1 MGIGI
6 FAFIIFIV
14 LTIICFIPFA
24 FAAFYLFLGLKS
36 LFRANE
42 ESNQYIRKAAIR
54 SIGISLLVLTGAY
67 FLWRWLIHLTLSW

>member
-14 LTIICFIPFA
+14 LTVICFIPFA

-36 LFRANE
+36 LLRANK
-42 ESNQYIRKAAIR
+42 ESNQQIRSAAIKA
-54 SIGISLLVLTGAY
+54 ILLSLLTLAGSY
-67 FLWRWLIHLTLSW
+67 FLWRWLIKITLSW

>member
-14 LTIICFIPFA
+14 LTVICFIPFA

-36 LFRANE
+36 LFRAKKDG
-42 ESNQYIRKAAIR
+42 NQQIRSAAIKA
-54 SIGISLLVLTGAY
+54 ILLSLVTLAGSY
-67 FLWRWLIHLTLSW
+67 FLWRGLIKVTLSW

>member
-14 LTIICFIPFA
+14 LTVICFIPFA

-36 LFRANE
+36 LLRANK
-42 ESNQYIRKAAIR
+42 ESNRQIRSAAIKA
-54 SIGISLLVLTGAY
+54 ILLSLLTLAGSY
-67 FLWRWLIHLTLSW
+67 FLWRWLIKITLSW

>member
-24 FAAFYLFLGLKS
+24 FAAFYLFLGVKTLI
-36 LFRANE
+36 RANK
-42 ESNQYIRKAAIR
+42 ESSQQIKSSALKAIAL
-54 SIGISLLVLTGAY
+54 SLLTLVGSY
-67 FLWRWLIHLTLSW
+67 FLWRWLIQLTLSW

>member
-1 MGIGI
+1 MATGIV
-6 FAFIIFIV
+6 AFVIFIV
-14 LTIICFIPFA
+14 LTILCFIPFA